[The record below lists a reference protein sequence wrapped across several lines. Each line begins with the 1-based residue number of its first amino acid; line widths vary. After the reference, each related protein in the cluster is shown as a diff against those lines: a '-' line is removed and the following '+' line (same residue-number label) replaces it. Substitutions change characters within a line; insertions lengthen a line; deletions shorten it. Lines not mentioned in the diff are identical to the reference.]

1 MKMQW
6 LAYKL
11 KMVEVTRHVTG
22 KILHISYCKV
32 IFVIVTAACAR
43 ILYIKSFF
51 MCVLKEF
58 GGSHTMLEQY
68 TVPN

>member
-1 MKMQW
+1 M
-6 LAYKL
+6 A
-11 KMVEVTRHVTG
+11 EVTRHVTG
-22 KILHISYCKV
+22 KIPHISYFKV

-43 ILYIKSFF
+43 ILCIKCFV
-51 MCVLKEF
+51 MCVLEEF